1 MKDATKNKQII
12 LTTQNPEMV
21 KYSELSDILLVTR
34 NKDGFSSISRSVEKI
49 EVKTFLEN
57 EIGIDELYEQNLLE
71 F

>member
-34 NKDGFSSISRSVEKI
+34 NKDGFSSISRPVEKI